1 MKAYNAAALKC
12 AVFVVLFF
20 VNSSYA
26 LALGKPL
33 PLRSISI
40 DVSQVFINNSITG
53 ITIKDVLA
61 LLKKGFPYASVSLNN
76 PDAILH
82 IHISK
87 SSGENKYLPASSSE
101 KGVFQYRQYSQG
113 YEWASSGEK

>member
-76 PDAILH
+76 PDARVH
-82 IHISK
+82 IAVSQ
-87 SSGENKYLPASSSE
+87 SNGENKSLAARSVE
-101 KGVFQYRQYSQG
+101 TGVYSDRQYSQG
-113 YEWASSGEK
+113 